1 MSRIMPNFALHVH
14 CAMDMKASY
23 SITYRIFTAAVALL
37 ASLGCAFAQRQ
48 LDTGASHKKDGPA
61 QIAYAWSPLWPSGQ
75 HEEAPMDTL
84 EYNYF
89 QRSIP
94 SQISYAYACTGNLGA
109 EGKNMLFMQ
118 QRPISEFFLQDAQMA
133 WTPTYSSIKFYNTR
147 IPMTQVSYN
156 TGGGRENAQDR
167 LQMLFS
173 ANAGKKTQI
182 GANLDYIYSKGSY
195 DNQAAK
201 GLIWGLSGSHMG
213 DRLEVQASWNH
224 YNLLNKE
231 NGGITDDLYITDP
244 AQLQGG
250 VSTINPKSIPTRLSH
265 AHTKIV
271 GGELFLNGRYKV
283 GYWHEEEI
291 DDTTTVREYIPF
303 TAFFYTLNF
312 KNAKHIFLDENM
324 AEMNDYYGR
333 AYLNPDI
340 TDDRTHYSSLANTAG
355 VSLLEGFNKYAKFGL
370 SAFVTYEI
378 RKYKQAVD
386 TLDRTMEGGLGL
398 TPFPG
403 GIESTLARKSQNLA
417 WAGAQISKQQGSILT
432 YEATGQ
438 IGFLGDAVGEIKIDG
453 RIRTRIPLL
462 GDTVG
467 LTAYGSLR
475 NTAPSYLLQEYIS
488 NHFIWQ
494 NSFSKERRLRF
505 GGILTIPWTNTAVN
519 IGTETLQNLIYFD
532 ENSLPAQ
539 NGGGVQ
545 VFSATLDQ
553 NFKVGVLH
561 WNNKVTFQTSS
572 NDAVMPLPKL
582 ALYSNLYI
590 LCRIATLHLQLG
602 MDCNYYSKYYAPA
615 YQPATATFYNQ
626 REMKLGNYPFMNL
639 YANMKLGSVRFYVM
653 MSHINQGMLSN
664 DYFSSPHYPLNPRRF
679 QMGLSVDF
687 LD

>member
-1 MSRIMPNFALHVH
+1 MPNFAIEK
-14 CAMDMKASY
+14 DMNQSMAIK
-23 SITYRIFTAAVALL
+23 YRALAAALAIIL
-37 ASLGCAFAQRQ
+37 AVGGALAQRQ
-48 LDTGASHKKDGPA
+48 LDTGEQTAKSGPE
-61 QIAYAWSPLWPSGQ
+61 QVAYAWSPLWPTGQ

-89 QRSIP
+89 QRAIP
-94 SQISYAYACTGNLGA
+94 SEISYAWACTGNLGA
-109 EGKNMLFMQ
+109 EGKNMLFAH

-156 TGGGRENAQDR
+156 TGGGRDNAQDR
-167 LQMLFS
+167 LQVLFS

-213 DRLEVQASWNH
+213 DRLEVQGSWNH

-250 VSTINPKSIPTRLSH
+250 VTTINPKSIPTNLSH

-283 GYWHEEEI
+283 GYWHEEEV
-291 DDTTTVREYIPF
+291 DDSTTMREYIPF

-312 KNAKHIFLDENM
+312 KNAKHIFRDDNM
-324 AEMNDYYGR
+324 SEVDKFFGR
-333 AYLNPDI
+333 AYLNPNI
-340 TDDRTHYSSLANTAG
+340 TDDRTNYSSLANTVG
-355 VSLLEGFNKYAKFGL
+355 VSLLEGFNKYAKFGM
-370 SAFVTYEI
+370 SAFLTYEM
-378 RKYKQAVD
+378 RRYKQAVD
-386 TLDRTMEGGLGL
+386 TLDRSMEGGLGL
-398 TPFPG
+398 TPFPE
-403 GIESTLARKSQNLA
+403 GIESILARKSQNLA
-417 WAGAQISKQQGSILT
+417 WAGGQISKQQGSILT

-438 IGFLGDAVGEIKIDG
+438 IGFLGDAAGEILVDG
-453 RIRTRIPLL
+453 SIKTRIPLL
-462 GDTVG
+462 GDTVAI
-467 LTAYGSLR
+467 TAYGSLR
-475 NTAPSYLLQEYIS
+475 NTSPSYLLREYIS
-488 NHFIWQ
+488 NHFIWR

-505 GGILTIPWTNTAVN
+505 GGSLSIPWTNTTLSAC
-519 IGTETLQNLIYFD
+519 TETLQNLIYFNQD
-532 ENSLPAQ
+532 ALPAQ
-539 NGGGVQ
+539 NSGGVQ

-553 NFKVGVLH
+553 NFSLGILH
-561 WNNKVTFQTSS
+561 WNNKITFQTSS

-602 MDCNYYSKYYAPA
+602 VDCSYYSKYYAPG

-626 REMKLGNYPFMNL
+626 REMKLGNYPFMNA
-639 YANMKLGSVRFYVM
+639 YANMKLGRVRFYVM
-653 MSHINQGMLSN
+653 MSHVNQGMLSN

-679 QMGLSVDF
+679 QLGLSVDF

>member
-1 MSRIMPNFALHVH
+1 
-14 CAMDMKASY
+14 MKAY
-23 SITYRIFTAAVALL
+23 ITIKYRALAVAL
-37 ASLGCAFAQRQ
+37 AFVAAVCGVFAQRQ
-48 LDTGASHKKDGPA
+48 PDTGEAKKAAAPV
-61 QIAYAWSPLWPSGQ
+61 QISYAWSPLWPSGQ

-89 QRSIP
+89 QRAIP
-94 SQISYAYACTGNLGA
+94 SQISYAWACTGNLGA

-133 WTPTYSSIKFYNTR
+133 WTPTYADIKFYNTR
-147 IPMTQVSYN
+147 IPMTQVSYDA
-156 TGGGRENAQDR
+156 GGGRDNAQER
-167 LQMLFS
+167 LRMLFS
-173 ANAGKKTQI
+173 GNAGKKTQI

-201 GLIWGLSGSHMG
+201 GLIWGVSGSHMG
-213 DRLEVQASWNH
+213 DRLEVQGSWNH

-250 VSTINPKSIPTRLSH
+250 VSTINPKSIPTNLSH

-271 GGELFLNGRYKV
+271 GGELFLNGRYKI
-283 GYWHEEEI
+283 GYWREEEV
-291 DDTTTVREYIPF
+291 DDTTTLREYIPF

-312 KNAKHIFLDENM
+312 KNAKHIFRDDNM
-324 AEMNDYYGR
+324 IEVEEFFGR
-333 AYLNPDI
+333 SYLNPDI
-340 TDDRTHYSSLANTAG
+340 TDDRTNYSSLANTVG
-355 VSLLEGFNKYAKFGL
+355 VSLLEGFNKYAKFGM
-370 SAFVTYEI
+370 SAFVTYEM

-386 TLDRTMEGGLGL
+386 TMDRSMEGGLGL
-398 TPFPG
+398 TPFPE
-403 GIESTLARKSQNLA
+403 GIESVLARKSQNMA
-417 WAGAQISKQQGSILT
+417 WAGAQISKQQGSIIT

-438 IGFLGDAVGEIKIDG
+438 IGFLGDAAGEIKIDG
-453 RIRTRIPLL
+453 SIKTRIPLF

-467 LTAYGSLR
+467 ITAYGSLK
-475 NTAPSYLLQEYIS
+475 NTSPSYLLREYIS

-494 NSFSKERRLRF
+494 NSFGKERRMRF
-505 GGILTIPWTNTAVN
+505 GGILTIPWTNTALN

-532 ENSLPAQ
+532 RDALPRQNS
-539 NGGGVQ
+539 GGVQ

-553 NFKVGVLH
+553 NFKLGILH
-561 WNNKVTFQTSS
+561 WNNKVTFQTST
-572 NDAVMPLPKL
+572 NDVVMPLPKV

-602 MDCNYYSKYYAPA
+602 VDCSYYSKYYAPG

-626 REMKLGNYPFMNL
+626 REMKLGNYPFMNA
-639 YANMKLGSVRFYVM
+639 YANMKLGRVRFYVM
-653 MSHINQGMLSN
+653 MSHVNQGVFGN
-664 DYFSSPHYPLNPRRF
+664 DYFSLPHYPLNPRRF